1 VKRTL
6 MFFSLCL
13 TVVTSSLAIAQTAQT
28 YPNRAV
34 KIIVGYGAGG
44 VTDVLNR
51 LMADELARRSG
62 QPVVVENKPGAGAL
76 LAAQAVKNAPP
87 DGYTLYGGSVT
98 TFTSIYLKESL
109 DASKEL
115 LPISTFA
122 VGDWFMYVPTSIGVT
137 NLKELAAYAK
147 ANAGKFRFSSPSPGN
162 ALLMAVVAKRLDFKF
177 ESIPYKTTADTIQA
191 LLNGDGQVTFNAA
204 SGFPPHIQSG
214 KLRAIATLSRTR
226 STIMPDVPTAMEQG
240 IALRTNFDIGLW
252 APLGTPRDVV
262 MKLNGWVT
270 EGLKNPATADRI
282 RNAAMSPT
290 PAQPAEMIENY
301 NNEMAF
307 YKEAAALTGLQPQ

>member
-1 VKRTL
+1 MKRTL
-6 MFFSLCL
+6 MFFLLCL
-13 TVVTSSLAIAQTAQT
+13 TAVTSSLAIAQT

-51 LMADELARRSG
+51 LIADELTKRSG

-98 TFTSIYLKESL
+98 TFASIYLKESL

-162 ALLMAVVAKRLDFKF
+162 ALLMAVVAKRLDFNF

-204 SGFPPHIQSG
+204 SGFAPHIQAG
-214 KLRAIATLSRTR
+214 KLRAIATLSKTR
-226 STIMPDVPTAMEQG
+226 STIMPDVPTAMELG

-270 EGLKNPATADRI
+270 EGLKNPATADKI

-290 PAQPAEMIENY
+290 PALPADMIENY
-301 NNEMAF
+301 NNEMTF
-307 YKEAAALTGLQPQ
+307 YKEAAMLTGLQPQ